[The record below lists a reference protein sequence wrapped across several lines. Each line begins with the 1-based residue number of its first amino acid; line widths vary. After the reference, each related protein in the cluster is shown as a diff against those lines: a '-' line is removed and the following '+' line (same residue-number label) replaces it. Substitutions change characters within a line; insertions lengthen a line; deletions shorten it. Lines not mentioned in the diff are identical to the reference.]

1 MIVFLPP
8 HNAHAERNTTAY
20 SNWRVYIIRWHSDL
34 CADLGRRGPDRVDKI
49 KLFNLPSN
57 FQKIRLRPP
66 SPDKKRLFFEDL
78 PENNSDPHM
87 LHVFLMF
94 LKARK
99 HFFYHNTCIVEPCFG
114 IIRDSKKNLMP
125 PSQSF

>member
-1 MIVFLPP
+1 MSVNFLPVFDSIP
-8 HNAHAERNTTAY
+8 SSPQCTCGTKYNCIQQLTCIH
-20 SNWRVYIIRWHSDL
+20 IRWHSDL

-87 LHVFLMF
+87 LHM
-94 LKARK
+94 
-99 HFFYHNTCIVEPCFG
+99 
-114 IIRDSKKNLMP
+114 S
-125 PSQSF
+125 S

>member
-1 MIVFLPP
+1 MHMRKEIQL
-8 HNAHAERNTTAY
+8 HTATDEY
-20 SNWRVYIIRWHSDL
+20 TLSDGIL
-34 CADLGRRGPDRVDKI
+34 TYLGRRGPDRVDKI

-87 LHVFLMF
+87 LHM
-94 LKARK
+94 
-99 HFFYHNTCIVEPCFG
+99 
-114 IIRDSKKNLMP
+114 S
-125 PSQSF
+125 S